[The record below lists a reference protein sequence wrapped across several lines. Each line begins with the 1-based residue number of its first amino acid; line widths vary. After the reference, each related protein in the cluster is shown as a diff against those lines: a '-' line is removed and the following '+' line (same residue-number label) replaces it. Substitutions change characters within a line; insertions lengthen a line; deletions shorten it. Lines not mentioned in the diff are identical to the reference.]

1 MNFSI
6 IFSDL
11 RQSNFKLKDS
21 RSEPSIPN
29 VSEYRKNYQPLP
41 QISRPPILRQ
51 ATSLKLDH
59 RGMPMENFQSEASS
73 KYIPYSTEDLRR

>member
-1 MNFSI
+1 MI
-6 IFSDL
+6 DL
-11 RQSNFKLKDS
+11 RPNNFKLHDS

-29 VSEYRKNYQPLP
+29 VSEYRKNFQPLP
-41 QISRPPILRQ
+41 PISRPPILRQ

-59 RGMPMENFQSEASS
+59 RGNPMESFQSEASA